1 MWVKVTNHEAEHI
14 LNTDDIL
21 YVSKTKREVVLGKG
35 KVIVFVVRLVR
46 AGTSDCDYLYVD
58 EKSYQK
64 LQGYLGI
71 E

>member
-1 MWVKVTNHEAEHI
+1 MWVKVTDHEEEHI

-21 YVSKTKREVVLGKG
+21 YVSKAKRDILGKG

-46 AGTSDCDYLYVD
+46 AGTSDRDYLYVD